1 MFMYKQNNKRQRGT
15 DLKTLSLRLEK
26 TTKALV
32 DTKIDKMV
40 P

>member
-15 DLKTLSLRLEK
+15 DLKILSLRLEK
-26 TTKALV
+26 TTKALA
-32 DTKIDKMV
+32 DIKIDKTA